1 MDPKTGKIFLNEIN
15 TMPGFTAISMYPK
28 LWSASGLPYSE
39 LIDRLIQLG
48 IERHDDK
55 KKNQYSR

>member
-1 MDPKTGKIFLNEIN
+1 
-15 TMPGFTAISMYPK
+15 MYPK
-28 LWSASGLPYSE
+28 LWAATGLAYPD

-48 IERHDDK
+48 IERHADK